1 MNLIKDEAFGEL
13 RFEHLWVR
21 DYRLQLFGREHPV
34 RLVVEGDEGAPVEQ
48 AQREAYRRFEKRK
61 DQLLKQAEDA
71 LFAHYQEVAPECR
84 ARFGRSAD
92 ELAPVLRDKQE
103 LARLVRPKEILFQ
116 ESSEPDRRV
125 VGILL
130 ECSWEPELGL
140 AVKFVNEAVD
150 EVGPQDIVL

>member
-21 DYRLQLFGREHPV
+21 DYRLQLFGREYPV
-34 RLVVEGDEGAPVEQ
+34 RLLVEGDEGIPVEQ
-48 AQREAYRRFEKRK
+48 AQREAYLRFEKRK

-84 ARFGRSAD
+84 ARFGSSAD
-92 ELAPVLRDKQE
+92 ELAPVLGDTQA
-103 LARLVRPKEILFQ
+103 LARLVRPKEIIFQ
-116 ESSEPDRRV
+116 ESYKPDQRV
-125 VGILL
+125 VGLL
-130 ECSWEPELGL
+130 FDCSWEPELGL

-150 EVGPQDIVL
+150 EVGPQDIVI